1 MIEERFI
8 RRLNVNGESRRQE
21 YLNLGTALEYKQSEN
36 CNTMGGRALAG
47 SKDDVTDGC

>member
-21 YLNLGTALEYKQSEN
+21 YLNLGTAVEYKQSEN
-36 CNTMGGRALAG
+36 CNTMIGKKSITRDPTYIA
-47 SKDDVTDGC
+47 